1 MFSFLHA
8 ADIHLD
14 SPLKGLDR
22 YEGAPV
28 DALRGSTRDALS
40 ALVDLAI
47 EEKVAFVLIAGDLY
61 DGTWKDHGTGLYLN
75 AQAAR
80 LRDHHIPL
88 ILIRGNHDA
97 QSKLTRSLSL
107 PDNVHVLSPDSA
119 ETRRLEDYD
128 VAIHGRSFAHQA
140 EIDNLA
146 LSYPDRDSHL
156 FNIGL
161 LHTSATG
168 REGHDSY
175 APCSLDDLRGKQYD
189 YWALGH
195 IHKREIL
202 SNPNEPPI
210 VFPGNIQ
217 GRHARETGPKGC
229 TLVKVDDSGEPHLEH
244 RVLDVLRWV
253 NCRVDATGSTRMDDL
268 VELVDARLRQET
280 ANVDGRLLAARVE
293 ITGACKAHDQ
303 TASRFE
309 QLEAEIRNRARE
321 LGSHAVWIEKIKLR
335 TRSPR
340 PVSNDDGPLSVFLGL
355 LSDLRADDNLLKSLA
370 DNELADLRK
379 KLTTE
384 TRADDDLPDLE
395 AIDLLRDALEHAG
408 ALVIDGLLTEDSV

>member
-28 DALRGSTRDALS
+28 DALRGSTRDALR

-47 EEKVAFVLIAGDLY
+47 EEKVAFVLVAGDLY
-61 DGTWKDHGTGLYLN
+61 DGNWKDHGTGLYLN

-80 LRDHHIPL
+80 LRDHGIPL

-107 PDNVHVLSPDSA
+107 PDNVHVFSSDSA
-119 ETRRLEDYD
+119 ETFRVEEVD
-128 VAIHGRSFAHQA
+128 VAIHGRSFARQA
-140 EIDNLA
+140 ELDNLA
-146 LSYPDRDSHL
+146 LSYPDREPHQL
-156 FNIGL
+156 NIGL
-161 LHTSATG
+161 LHTCASG

-175 APCSLDDLRGKQYD
+175 APCSLEDLRRKKYD

-195 IHKREIL
+195 IHKREVL
-202 SNPNEPPI
+202 SSDPPI

-217 GRHARETGPKGC
+217 GRHALETGAKGC
-229 TLVKVDDSGEPHLEH
+229 TLVKVDDSGALSLEH
-244 RVLDVLRWV
+244 RVLDVLRWAH
-253 NCRVDATGSTRMDDL
+253 CRVDASGASRIEDLADL
-268 VELVDARLRQET
+268 VGARLAEERDAAE
-280 ANVDGRLLAARVE
+280 GRLLAARVE
-293 ITGACKAHDQ
+293 ITGACKAHDRA
-303 TASRFE
+303 ASRFE
-309 QLEAEIRNRARE
+309 QLEAEIRDRARD
-321 LGSHAVWIEKIKLR
+321 LGSEAVWVEKIKLR

-355 LSDLRADDNLLKSLA
+355 LSDLRADDDRLKDLA
-370 DNELADLRK
+370 DRELTDLRK
-379 KLTTE
+379 KLRAE
-384 TRADDDLPDLE
+384 TRSEDDLPDLD

-408 ALVIDGLLTEDSV
+408 ALVVDGLMSEDLGL